1 MGRSITENKVS
12 TGLRGPT
19 ASPEDMLMQSLIV
32 QQNDNVRIVV
42 LHGDVNEHTIS
53 HVIVQLLQLAN
64 QNHKPI
70 HLVISTYGGSVD
82 EMFSLYDT
90 IKFLPC
96 PVHTIALGKVM
107 SAGVLL
113 LASGV
118 KGKRL
123 IGRSAR
129 IMIHPVSGG
138 LYGNVFEAINEVK
151 EHERLQLLMSQ
162 ALQRETKMSQE
173 EIDKMMKAG
182 HDCYIT
188 PEEAIRLGIVD
199 GFVGDNPLE
208 APRPPKKK
216 KV

>member
-1 MGRSITENKVS
+1 MGRSIAQAKSVQASS
-12 TGLRGPT
+12 T
-19 ASPEDMLMQSLIV
+19 EDMMIQTITSS
-32 QQNDNVRIVV
+32 QDNVRIVV

-118 KGKRL
+118 KGKRM
-123 IGRSAR
+123 IGKSAR
-129 IMIHPVSGG
+129 IMIHPISGG
-138 LYGNVFEAINEVK
+138 VFGNVFEAANEVH
-151 EHERLQLLMSQ
+151 EHKRLQSLMVE
-162 ALQRETKMSQE
+162 ALSKETRLTKEQIE
-173 EIDKMMKAG
+173 GIMKAG
-182 HDCYIT
+182 HDYYIT
-188 PEEAIRLGIVD
+188 PDQAIQMGIVD
-199 GFVGDNPLE
+199 KYIGDLDQP
-208 APRPPKKK
+208 APKKSK
-216 KV
+216 TKCKSV

>member
-1 MGRSITENKVS
+1 MGRQIYSSKSESKSNGAEEIIHIS
-12 TGLRGPT
+12 GPQGPD
-19 ASPEDMLMQSLIV
+19 SRL
-32 QQNDNVRIVV
+32 VV
-42 LHGDVNEHTIS
+42 LHGEVNEASICN
-53 HVIVQLLQLAN
+53 VIVQLLQLAN

-118 KGKRL
+118 KGKRM

-129 IMIHPVSGG
+129 IMIHPISGG
-138 LYGNVFEAINEVK
+138 LIGNVFEAMNEMK
-151 EHERLQLLMSQ
+151 EFERLQDLMTNALLS
-162 ALQRETKMSQE
+162 ETTMKKE
-173 EIDKMMKAG
+173 EIDRLMKAG
-182 HDCYIT
+182 HDCFLT
-188 PEEAIRLGIVD
+188 PEQAIKMGIVD
-199 GFVGDNPLE
+199 KIIGD
-208 APRPPKKK
+208 K
-216 KV
+216 

>member
-1 MGRSITENKVS
+1 MGRSVNVYSKSKSNGQDDVYYVS
-12 TGLRGPT
+12 QPTGADDRL
-19 ASPEDMLMQSLIV
+19 
-32 QQNDNVRIVV
+32 VV
-42 LHGDVNEHTIS
+42 LHGEVNEHSIS
-53 HVIVQLLQLAN
+53 NVIVQLLHLAN

-118 KGKRL
+118 KGKRM
-123 IGRSAR
+123 IGGSAR

-138 LYGNVFEAINEVK
+138 VLGNVFEAMNEMK
-151 EHERLQLLMSQ
+151 EFERLQDLMVS
-162 ALQRETKMSQE
+162 ALIKETKMKKE
-173 EIDKMMKAG
+173 EIDKLMKAG
-182 HDCYIT
+182 HDFFLT
-188 PEEAIRLGIVD
+188 PERAIQVGIVD
-199 GFVGDNPLE
+199 KIIGD
-208 APRPPKKK
+208 KK
-216 KV
+216 